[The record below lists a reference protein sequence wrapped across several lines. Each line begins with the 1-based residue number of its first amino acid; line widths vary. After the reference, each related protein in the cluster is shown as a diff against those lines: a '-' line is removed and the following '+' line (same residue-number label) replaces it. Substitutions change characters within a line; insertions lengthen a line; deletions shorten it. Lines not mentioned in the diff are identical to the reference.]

1 MGFPPLENSDH
12 VVILRSC
19 FMTIARRG
27 ILFQP
32 TASDCS
38 RTDSNDFLDHAADV
52 LRENLCSLDASAGA
66 SEFDKLDEGRIDV
79 YTL

>member
-1 MGFPPLENSDH
+1 MA
-12 VVILRSC
+12 
-19 FMTIARRG
+19 IARSG

-38 RTDSNDFLDHAADV
+38 CTDSNDFLDHAADV
-52 LRENLCSLDASAGA
+52 LRENLCNLDASAGA
-66 SEFDKLDEGRIDV
+66 SEFDKSDEGRIDV